1 MYQNIS
7 ITPISCKIVIQKKI
21 NDPIAFLM
29 SENLYFDILFCILS
43 HLAEASDMIKVKNGG
58 HFGRHLEFQR
68 CHQRDS
74 RGLLICYSGHFSE
87 HFLKFSA
94 CY

>member
-1 MYQNIS
+1 
-7 ITPISCKIVIQKKI
+7 
-21 NDPIAFLM
+21 M
-29 SENLYFDILFCILS
+29 SENLYFDTLFCILS
-43 HLAEASDMIKVKNGG
+43 HLRPQIMMKVKNGG

-68 CHQRDS
+68 CHQGDS